1 MQKMKSFNVK
11 YLLAGL
17 ISLFIFNIV
26 AQTTEDRNITVERDY
41 QPVIQ
46 DAGKIS
52 SLPEVLTTTVT
63 KERVDYADFGQV
75 LPIGKNIII
84 LPAVEV
90 LHQRSELGD
99 DALVQ
104 LAFGNYWNSFGRLA
118 LPLIKND
125 KTRLD
130 LNLGHTGTFGKR
142 QHALTDG
149 NIRFNQFFPKLEF
162 YAGVGLQHEYFNYYG
177 DEFSG
182 SSVPKIIDL
191 KNFAI
196 SKTGGGAVSPAYK
209 EIELA
214 EITRKATTTS
224 LSEFIA
230 QPVNDVLWRSQIF
243 AGLNTLP
250 DAKGLQQYIE
260 LKYDRF
266 NSRNSLQ
273 EHIINTRYG
282 FNNGILKNR
291 FGMDFQLSNLFYRQN
306 DLPALNFWDYY
317 AVFTMNPYYAV
328 QQENW
333 NLRAGLKAAFSFVHG
348 KPFNPMPDVRAEWK
362 VLPDYLAV
370 YGGVTGEYEIMSLN
384 EMYKENP
391 WVYSDLRLK
400 DQYTPVNAYLGIKV
414 KAAHNLLIDAFV
426 DYRYINDQYFYMNKE
441 YQTTAFGGDSATIFT
456 NRFNAIYSD
465 ASLFRTGIRAGYHI
479 RGLVNLQ
486 FKAVY
491 NGWDVKTERYAWLKP
506 AVESDLNAEVKVNK
520 KITASM
526 HIFYEGERYARM
538 GKTSLTDVRVIRLKP
553 ITDINLGAT
562 YTFTKNF
569 AAFGRIN
576 NLFNQQYEHFN
587 GYRVQGIN
595 VLFGGSLSF

>member
-1 MQKMKSFNVK
+1 MKSYNIR
-11 YLLAGL
+11 YLLSGL
-17 ISLFIFNIV
+17 FTLFIFNSN
-26 AQTTEDRNITVERDY
+26 AQTSEDRNITVERDY

-75 LPIGKNIII
+75 LPLGKNIIL

-90 LHQRSELGD
+90 LHQRSEISD

-130 LNLGHTGTFGKR
+130 FNLGHTGTFGKR
-142 QHALTDG
+142 KHALTDG

-162 YAGVGLQHEYFNYYG
+162 YAGVGLQHEFFNYYG

-182 SSVPKIIDL
+182 GATPKLIDL
-191 KNFAI
+191 NNFAM
-196 SKTGGGAVSPAYK
+196 SNPGGLVSPAYK
-209 EIELA
+209 EIELE
-214 EITRKATTTS
+214 EIARKATTTS
-224 LSEFIA
+224 LSDFVARPET
-230 QPVNDVLWRSQIF
+230 DVLWRSQIF
-243 AGLNTLP
+243 TGLKTLP
-250 DAKGLQQYIE
+250 DASGLQQYIE
-260 LKYDRF
+260 MKYDRF

-282 FNNGILKNR
+282 FNNGMMKNR
-291 FGMDFQLSNLFYRQN
+291 FGMDFQLTNLFYRQN

-317 AVFTMNPYYAV
+317 AVFTMNPYYSI
-328 QQENW
+328 QKDSW
-333 NLRAGLKAAFSFVHG
+333 YLRAGVKAAFSFVHG
-348 KPFNPMPDVRAEWK
+348 KPFNPMPDIKAEWK
-362 VLPDYLAV
+362 ILPDYLAV

-384 EMYKENP
+384 TMYKENP

-426 DYRYINDQYFYMNKE
+426 DYRFINDQYFYINKE
-441 YQTTAFGGDSATIFT
+441 YQTTALTGDSATLFT

-465 ASLFRTGIRAGYHI
+465 AGLFRTGIRAGYHI

-491 NGWDVKTERYAWLKP
+491 NGWDVKSERYAWLKP
-506 AVESDLNAEVKVNK
+506 AVESDLSAEVKVNK

-526 HIFYEGERYARM
+526 HVFYQGERYARM
-538 GKTSLTDVRVIRLKP
+538 GKTTAGDVRVMRLKP

-562 YTFTKNF
+562 YTFTKNI
-569 AAFGRIN
+569 AAFARIN

-587 GYRVQGIN
+587 GYEVQGLNLLI
-595 VLFGGSLSF
+595 GGSLSF